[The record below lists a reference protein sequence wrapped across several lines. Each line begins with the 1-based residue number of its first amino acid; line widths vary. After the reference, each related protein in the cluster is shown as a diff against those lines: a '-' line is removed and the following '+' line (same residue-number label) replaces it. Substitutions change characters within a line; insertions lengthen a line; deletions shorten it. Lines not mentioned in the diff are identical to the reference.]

1 VAKEP
6 AKLNDNTEVALPL
19 RNIITMI
26 AGASLA
32 TWAYF
37 GIIERLNQIETEQ
50 TMMHSDLEQNTE
62 FRIKWP
68 RGEMGSL
75 PADSEQFMLIEHLAS
90 ELEKLTVEIET
101 GKAPFDQQQKL
112 TLEFYE
118 KRIHNLEDAIE
129 KLKDAQLEI
138 KNGNGSH

>member
-1 VAKEP
+1 MAKIS
-6 AKLNDNTEVALPL
+6 DNTEVSLPL
-19 RNIITMI
+19 RNILSMI
-26 AGASLA
+26 AAAAIA

-37 GIIERLNQIETEQ
+37 GIIERLNQIETNI
-50 TMMHSDLEQNTE
+50 TMMNNDTEMNTE

-90 ELEKLTVEIET
+90 ELEKLQTDIES

-112 TLEFYE
+112 TLDFYE
-118 KRIHNLEDAIE
+118 RRITSLEESIE
-129 KLKDAQLEI
+129 KLR
-138 KNGNGSH
+138 NGSHD